1 MRSAANMDCIVL
13 VKKGVFMP
21 KSMFRG
27 FFFVCTVLVLSALA
41 GCSNP
46 ALNGSAATPDSPATF
61 TVTFDG
67 NAGGASV
74 SNLPAALTGLAS
86 GAKITSPTTTPT
98 LAGKVFAGWYKETS
112 CANVWNF
119 DSDTVTANTTLY
131 AKWVDSTA
139 TFTVTFN
146 ANAGSDSVTNMPASK
161 NGISAGGKIPV
172 PSETPVR
179 SGYTF
184 SGWYSDAACTTLWMF
199 GSETV
204 TADVTLYAK
213 WLSGT
218 VYTISFDTGA
228 SGWYIDPLYVE
239 ANKSVN
245 LYAYL
250 MNAVMAYQ
258 KTDYAY
264 SLSGLFED
272 SAYKTSFSPSDTYT
286 VTESK
291 TFYFNMVPAYTVSF
305 NANGGVFS
313 DGSTVKTYKVAKG
326 TSLNKGLQVT
336 PTATKANFVFSCWT
350 TDASG
355 STAADFTAAV
365 TGTVT
370 LYAKWS
376 VLDTGLSGY
385 WKNDASDEVLYLD
398 ASAGTGLCFTSS
410 LILRLTISES
420 QLTTATIDSTGN
432 ISSTDTSTVFYT
444 SPQTCSYRYANGV
457 LTLNG
462 SVTFSRPSATKTPG
476 GSFSAGTYY
485 GKSCFFNVS
494 PDGSLAIRASD
505 GSADFFTGKW
515 CYVDTYFYVL
525 NADSYVVAKYSASS
539 MDAVSTGSQGGSY
552 YYNYTGST
560 PSGFDAYSL
569 RLDSDGSYKLYL
581 WNQTVNGTWKSSSQ
595 YLFLSNGAGGYT
607 SNFLSL
613 SGTTL
618 TINGVPVEQSSSKGT
633 VGTFVSDPALV
644 GTWSL
649 SAGSVVMSVTFTAD
663 GKMRSFSS
671 IAGKE
676 TTDED
681 SYCVVDA
688 TVWYSSLT
696 GFIGKPYSS
705 AYSISGSELT
715 FRGYPLTKQ

>member
-1 MRSAANMDCIVL
+1 
-13 VKKGVFMP
+13 
-21 KSMFRG
+21 
-27 FFFVCTVLVLSALA
+27 
-41 GCSNP
+41 
-46 ALNGSAATPDSPATF
+46 
-61 TVTFDG
+61 
-67 NAGGASV
+67 
-74 SNLPAALTGLAS
+74 
-86 GAKITSPTTTPT
+86 
-98 LAGKVFAGWYKETS
+98 
-112 CANVWNF
+112 
-119 DSDTVTANTTLY
+119 
-131 AKWVDSTA
+131 
-139 TFTVTFN
+139 
-146 ANAGSDSVTNMPASK
+146 MPASRS
-161 NGISAGGKIPV
+161 GISAGSKLSV
-172 PSETPVR
+172 PSETPAR

-184 SGWYSDAACTTLWMF
+184 SGWYSDAACTTLWTF

-250 MNAVMAYQ
+250 MNAVLAYQ

-272 SAYKTSFSPSDTYT
+272 SAYKTSFSPSASYT

-291 TFYFNMVPAYTVSF
+291 TFYFNMVPVCLVSF
-305 NANGGVFS
+305 NSNGGVFS

-326 TSLNKGLQVT
+326 TSLNNGIQVK

-350 TDASG
+350 TDAAG

-370 LYAKWS
+370 LYAKWA

-385 WKNDASDEVLYLD
+385 WKNDAADEVLYLD

-420 QLTTATIDSTGN
+420 QLTTATIDSTDN
-432 ISSTDTSTVFYT
+432 IGSSDTSTVFYEV
-444 SPQTCSYRYANGV
+444 PQTCSYTYANGV
-457 LTLNG
+457 LTLDG

-476 GSFSAGTYY
+476 GSFAAGTYY
-485 GKSCFFNVS
+485 DKSCFFKVS
-494 PDGSLAIRASD
+494 PDGSLAIRACE
-505 GSADFFTGKW
+505 GSADFLTGKW
-515 CYVDTYFYVL
+515 CYDGTYFYVL
-525 NADSYVVAKYSASS
+525 NADSYVVATYSASS
-539 MDAVSTGSQGGSY
+539 MDAVSTGSLGGC
-552 YYNYTGST
+552 YYNYAGST
-560 PSGFDAYSL
+560 ASGLDAYSL

-595 YLFLSNGAGGYT
+595 YLFLSNSMSGGYT

-618 TINGVPVEQSSSKGT
+618 TINGIPVEQSSSKGT
-633 VGTFVSDPALV
+633 VGTFAFDPALV

-649 SAGSVVMSVTFTAD
+649 SSGSMVLTVTFTAD
-663 GKMRSFSS
+663 GKMSSFSS
-671 IAGKE
+671 TAGKE
-676 TTDED
+676 TTDEC

-696 GFIGKPYSS
+696 GFIGKPNSA

-715 FRGYPLTKQ
+715 YRGYPLTKQ